1 MVAPSH
7 APSQAAQSDAREE
20 MVKVMAEEGTLV
32 AQLQRN
38 ALTLISGA
46 LCSLCWVSGMI
57 LLVVELCV
65 V

>member
-1 MVAPSH
+1 V
-7 APSQAAQSDAREE
+7 AAQSDAREE
-20 MVKVMAEEGTLV
+20 MVKVMAEEGILV

-46 LCSLCWVSGMI
+46 LCSLRWVSGMI